1 MWSLMRKLGV
11 AGLMALGVLVGS
23 AAFSRET
30 ARDPAQELAT
40 VALSALP
47 NQAQQTQR
55 LIKAGG
61 PFPNTKDGVVF
72 GNYERHLP
80 RRERGFYR
88 EYTVSTP
95 GAHNRGARRIV
106 CGGVRPAQP
115 EACFY
120 TADHYT
126 SFQRIV
132 P

>member
-30 ARDPAQELAT
+30 ARDSAQELAT